1 MLDDQVFG
9 ARVLIVDDEPDDI
22 ETLKEVLLGG
32 GFKRIISTT
41 DSSQALE
48 LYHEFNPDIVLVDL
62 DMPSPNGLELMKLL
76 EREDPGLND
85 PPMIIFTN
93 EVSDDVSESVL
104 AAGAVDF
111 IRKPNNRNEVLVRV
125 TNLLENYFMHFELRS
140 QNETLEERVRQRT
153 LELNDARL
161 ETLERLAIAAEFRD
175 DDTGEHTKRVGFS
188 SSLLAEA
195 AGMTPIYVERMAS
208 AAPLHDVGKIGIPDA
223 ILLKPG
229 KLTDGEFATMKSH
242 TTIGGEILS
251 GGSSH
256 VLSMADEI
264 ALSHHEKWNGSGYP
278 NRLSK
283 EEIPLSGRIVAL
295 SDVFDALTHERPY
308 KKAWPLDEAIAEI
321 CGSAGEHFDPVLAPL
336 FVDQVVPKII

>member
-1 MLDDQVFG
+1 M
-9 ARVLIVDDEPDDI
+9 
-22 ETLKEVLLGG
+22 
-32 GFKRIISTT
+32 
-41 DSSQALE
+41 
-48 LYHEFNPDIVLVDL
+48 
-62 DMPSPNGLELMKLL
+62 
-76 EREDPGLND
+76 
-85 PPMIIFTN
+85 
-93 EVSDDVSESVL
+93 
-104 AAGAVDF
+104 
-111 IRKPNNRNEVLVRV
+111 
-125 TNLLENYFMHFELRS
+125 
-140 QNETLEERVRQRT
+140 
-153 LELNDARL
+153 

-229 KLTDGEFATMKSH
+229 KLTDGEFATMRSH

-278 NRLSK
+278 NRLSG

-308 KKAWPLDEAIAEI
+308 KKAWPLDERSQRFADRQ
-321 CGSAGEHFDPVLAPL
+321 GSTSIRSLPLYSSTESSRRSLDDPVSSP
-336 FVDQVVPKII
+336 